1 MAQERMELEPCADL
15 DGASGLRRSN
25 SLPMISNL
33 SSSVKAFQPT
43 AFRSR
48 RNSVSFMS
56 CQSLPLMTV
65 DGRGM
70 DLANREG
77 PHERYVEPIACNSE
91 RPTPGAALKRK
102 GESMRWAE
110 METDSPPKRV
120 QHSSD
125 MDCSISTNTVL
136 QGNPE
141 RAECSHS
148 QKIPPSGVQAA
159 TPATPLTHCF
169 LSPFLPVTR
178 PSTL

>member
-1 MAQERMELEPCADL
+1 MAQERMELDPCAEF

-33 SSSVKAFQPT
+33 SNSVKAFQPT
-43 AFRSR
+43 TFRSR

-70 DLANREG
+70 DLPNKEG
-77 PHERYVEPIACNSE
+77 AHERYREPIACNVE

-102 GESMRWAE
+102 AE

-125 MDCSISTNTVL
+125 MDCSTSTNTVPL
-136 QGNPE
+136 GNSE
-141 RAECSHS
+141 RADCSHS
-148 QKIPPSGVQAA
+148 QKMPPSGVQAA
-159 TPATPLTHCF
+159 APATPSTHCF